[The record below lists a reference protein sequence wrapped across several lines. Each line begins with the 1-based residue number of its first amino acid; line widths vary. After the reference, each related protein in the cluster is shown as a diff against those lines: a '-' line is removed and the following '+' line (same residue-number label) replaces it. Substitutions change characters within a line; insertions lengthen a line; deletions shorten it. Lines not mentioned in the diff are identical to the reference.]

1 MANKLI
7 KESIL
12 TSKSLALCSW
22 QADLA
27 WSRILFCG
35 DDWGC
40 FNADPQAVKARAFP
54 KRNDISIDTVS
65 SWLQEYEDNDMLF
78 RWKIGDRE
86 YGYFINNSKHNSEYR
101 SRWHKRKTLPPPE
114 NLLIKYLQEHSIPFK
129 DIQDGS
135 VIFEDVPTTSKD
147 FQGVPSTPDS
157 CPTPT
162 PKPTPTHKPKK
173 KKRVGKSQETMTE
186 DSPPNPNGESGT
198 KRPQPSDHLPDS
210 SFYNLAKRI
219 IENAASLDAP
229 KVGLN
234 KDTPKQRE
242 KRIQDSAEDIRKLI
256 ETSWKPWDAKKAL
269 ALANRIWS
277 WVVDQED
284 KPGFMWKRN
293 IKCGRTFRYHLD
305 SQLKHKGKSGGEL
318 LRQYR
323 VSPEYKALC
332 ERKAQ
337 ERHAARMRAELEEVK
352 TEAKTAEDEEAR
364 LAKILKEQ
372 GKEAWARTFLFEM
385 LGFKDLATVKADPFL
400 GQTER
405 AKKAVKILEAAT

>member
-1 MANKLI
+1 MR
-7 KESIL
+7 
-12 TSKSLALCSW
+12 
-22 QADLA
+22 D
-27 WSRILFCG
+27 
-35 DDWGC
+35 
-40 FNADPQAVKARAFP
+40 
-54 KRNDISIDTVS
+54 DISTDDIA
-65 SWLQEYEDNDMLF
+65 SWLQEYEDNGMLF

-114 NLLIKYLQEHSIPFK
+114 KLLVKYLQEHSMPFK

-135 VIFEDVPTTSKD
+135 VVFEDVPSTS
-147 FQGVPSTPDS
+147 DS

-162 PKPTPTHKPKK
+162 PTPTPKPKPKK
-173 KKRVGKSQETMTE
+173 KRRVGKRQGSVTE
-186 DSPPNPNGESGT
+186 DSPPNPNGESGS

-219 IENAASLDAP
+219 IENAASLDAS

-277 WVVDQED
+277 WVVGQED

-293 IKCGRTFRYHLD
+293 IRTGSKFRYHLD

-318 LRQYR
+318 LRQYQ

-337 ERHAARMRAELEEVK
+337 ERHVARKRTEFKESEAE
-352 TEAKTAEDEEAR
+352 ARTAEDEEAK
-364 LAKILKEQ
+364 LAAILKEQ
-372 GKEAWARTFLFEM
+372 GEEAWARTFLFEM
-385 LGFKDLATVKADPFL
+385 LGFKDLEAVKADPFL
-400 GQTER
+400 GQTDR
-405 AKKAVKILEAAT
+405 AKKALKILEAADAP